1 MSDDDAVREPKSAAE
16 RRVLGIALWLNLGLV
31 ATLGAAGVAAAS
43 SGLIATAADNLSD
56 AAVYA
61 LSYYAV
67 TRGRRWKVRA
77 ARLSGAM
84 LLVLSLAVLADVVRR
99 FIFGAEPVSAI
110 MIVMSVVA
118 ALVNVA
124 SLRVLRPL
132 HTSDVNLR
140 AAWTFS
146 INDLVANLGVLAAG
160 VLVAWSGQSW
170 PDLLAGLAI
179 AFVAAKGGREILA
192 DARRTG
198 DAEGNP

>member
-1 MSDDDAVREPKSAAE
+1 MSDDDTVREPKSAEE
-16 RRVLGIALWLNLGLV
+16 RRALGIALRLNVGLV
-31 ATLGAAGVAAAS
+31 AALGVAGVAAAS
-43 SGLIATAADNLSD
+43 SGLIASAADNLSD

-67 TRGRRWKVRA
+67 TRGRRWKVHA

-84 LLVLSLAVLADVVRR
+84 LLVLSLAVLAEVVRR
-99 FIFGAEPVSAI
+99 LLFGAEPISGI
-110 MIVMSVVA
+110 MIVMSLVA

-124 SLRVLRPL
+124 ALRVLRPL
-132 HTSDVNLR
+132 RAGDVNLR

-146 INDLVANLGVLAAG
+146 VNDLAANIGVLIAG

-170 PDLLAGLAI
+170 PDLLAGFVIALLA
-179 AFVAAKGGREILA
+179 ASGGSKILA

-198 DAEGNP
+198 AGNL